1 MISWKWAESELVPS
15 GEERGVGGGEAG
27 GAALVSVGNNE
38 KALGGLQIQPQAPD
52 PHCHLP

>member
-1 MISWKWAESELVPS
+1 MISWKWAESELAPS
-15 GEERGVGGGEAG
+15 GEEGWGEAG

-38 KALGGLQIQPQAPD
+38 KALGGLQIQPQAPG